1 MIVKNEEKYLYDCL
15 KSVNDIVDEIVL
27 VDTGSSDNTI
37 NIAKEFNARVFN
49 FSWCDDFSAARNFAL
64 SKSNGEWIL
73 YLDADERLS
82 AKSIHELKHII
93 KGSDL
98 SGYRCIVNSID
109 EVNGKP
115 NLMRYTRLFHNSP
128 GIKFN
133 GKIHE
138 QIDDSLIETGYKILN
153 TNVEIIHIGYNVTAN
168 QLKNKAVRNLKI
180 LKDEFKK
187 NRSAYNAYQLANTY
201 TTLEDYDE
209 ANKYYK
215 LSVKEND
222 LNKEYNAFAYLN
234 LSGYEYRKNN
244 LDKAIEYLD
253 KGLKNDLSNPLLN
266 LLASEIFFRI
276 KRIDESF
283 KFCRIALQENKKIL
297 SGLSKSAL
305 SIGLNNESIISKGIY
320 YSLLSSNQTEL
331 SNFLTLLKNENKKL
345 FEMVVKLVSS
355 QKISEIDKYDIL
367 KLIKTDNLDLFL
379 ILFERYKEK
388 ELSLEILKKIY
399 TSFKDNSKFLKTLGL
414 IYLENRSLN
423 EAEKLFEESLTLNE
437 KDPSSIFYLISI
449 YLEENQYQK
458 IPSLLMVAE
467 KEFGNIPEF
476 NSKFELLKQK
486 LNAVFNN

>member
-1 MIVKNEEKYLYDCL
+1 M
-15 KSVNDIVDEIVL
+15 
-27 VDTGSSDNTI
+27 
-37 NIAKEFNARVFN
+37 
-49 FSWCDDFSAARNFAL
+49 
-64 SKSNGEWIL
+64 
-73 YLDADERLS
+73 
-82 AKSIHELKHII
+82 
-93 KGSDL
+93 
-98 SGYRCIVNSID
+98 
-109 EVNGKP
+109 
-115 NLMRYTRLFHNSP
+115 
-128 GIKFN
+128 
-133 GKIHE
+133 
-138 QIDDSLIETGYKILN
+138 
-153 TNVEIIHIGYNVTAN
+153 
-168 QLKNKAVRNLKI
+168 
-180 LKDEFKK
+180 
-187 NRSAYNAYQLANTY
+187 
-201 TTLEDYDE
+201 
-209 ANKYYK
+209 
-215 LSVKEND
+215 SVKEND

-283 KFCRIALQENKKIL
+283 KFCRIALEENKRIL

-331 SNFLTLLKNENKKL
+331 SNFLSLLKNENKKL
-345 FEMVVKLVSS
+345 FEMVVKLVNS

-367 KLIKTDNLDLFL
+367 KLITTDNLDLFL
-379 ILFERYKEK
+379 ILFERYREK